1 MKYNDINIQ
10 NRILEQVNRLIFEKG
25 VKGWNMDQLAEL
37 SGLAKNTLY
46 RVIGKKEEVIEK
58 VVLQYI
64 HRVQTQL
71 IPIISSDNDYMAS
84 LRKLMSLFPQLLNGF
99 YTEHMKA
106 IFLEYPSI
114 EQSVFRHRDE
124 MTDSIIAF
132 FNRGVSEGYLREDLK
147 AEVLFST
154 LQSIVMGHS
163 RLNKEKDQLKNQ
175 LEAAFSY
182 MVFGIKK

>member
-46 RVIGKKEEVIEK
+46 RVIGKKEDVIEK

-64 HRVQTQL
+64 HRIQTQL
-71 IPIISSDNDYMAS
+71 VPIISSDKDYMVS
-84 LRKLMSLFPQLLNGF
+84 LGKLMSLFPELLDGF

-124 MTDSIIAF
+124 ITGSIISF
-132 FNRGVSEGYLREDLK
+132 FNRGVKEGFLREDLE

-163 RLNKEKDQLKNQ
+163 RLSQDKEQMKHQ
-175 LEAAFSY
+175 LEEAFNY
-182 MVFGIKK
+182 IVFGIKK